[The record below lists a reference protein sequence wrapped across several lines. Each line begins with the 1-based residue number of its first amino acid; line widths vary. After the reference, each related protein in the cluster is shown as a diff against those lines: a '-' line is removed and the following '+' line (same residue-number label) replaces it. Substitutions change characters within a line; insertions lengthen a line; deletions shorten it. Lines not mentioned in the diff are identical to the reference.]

1 MTERL
6 RRTTQYIWKSRSF
19 PRKSFP
25 EPTRKASPGWSMAAG
40 SRWKPALPLLYLFEF
55 DCCYPTLPAWKS
67 PTCHTVL
74 PFVPQCL
81 LRGFPSRPPFPRAA
95 NWCLFN
101 FCLLK
106 ISFKWHVAFAIPKF
120 IKPWYTQIPVGKSLH
135 LFWATLKT
143 SGVSSRG
150 LIDRSNNRR
159 PPPAKKK
166 KTHWFRR
173 GRIQPRNYK
182 HRRSEPGT
190 QESQTSRMLNCLTR
204 RQATSIRSVR
214 QLEVLVFLPPYPSA
228 LCLCADSLLPLVLWN
243 ECLLA
248 GSVIVSGNS
257 GVTTTKVN
265 DYWDLAIFF

>member
-1 MTERL
+1 MAERL

-150 LIDRSNNRR
+150 LNDRSNNRR

-166 KTHWFRR
+166 KTIDFGEGEFNQETINTGAQNRERKSRRRHVCLIALPDARRPQFAQFVSSKCWFF
-173 GRIQPRNYK
+173 
-182 HRRSEPGT
+182 
-190 QESQTSRMLNCLTR
+190 
-204 RQATSIRSVR
+204 
-214 QLEVLVFLPPYPSA
+214 FLPTPPRYVYAQIRCSR
-228 LCLCADSLLPLVLWN
+228 SFS
-243 ECLLA
+243 
-248 GSVIVSGNS
+248 GMSVS
-257 GVTTTKVN
+257 
-265 DYWDLAIFF
+265 